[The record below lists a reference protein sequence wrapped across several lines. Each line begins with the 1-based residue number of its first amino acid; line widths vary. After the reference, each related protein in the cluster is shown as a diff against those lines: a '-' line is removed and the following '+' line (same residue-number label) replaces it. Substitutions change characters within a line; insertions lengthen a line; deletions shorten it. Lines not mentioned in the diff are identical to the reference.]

1 MMQLTY
7 EQKTSTG
14 FQYIL
19 DRLNPSSPYGE
30 ERIRKLTPYSREE
43 KDLLFLELDN
53 LEKLID
59 KRQEIQ
65 PDLNHLRRIFMQ
77 MKDVRP
83 SLKKAREMCLN
94 DIELFELKN
103 FLIYSEQ
110 ARSVVTRVRGVTGI
124 SNLDYED
131 TTAALN
137 LLDPDGRR
145 IPTFTIYESYSK
157 LLADIRRRKRELE
170 KQMELSSTEE
180 ERAQYQEKRRFVIL
194 EEEEEEQKIR
204 AKLTETLHP
213 FLTMMEY
220 NAKITGD
227 LDLLLEKMTASL
239 YGKTVKPVITE
250 EKFVLENVTNPWV
263 ASVLKEKNLAFTPL
277 SITLETGAG
286 VITGANMGGKSV
298 SLKTI
303 TLNVLLALCGF
314 YVYAEKAHIPF
325 FDNVLMVSEELQSV
339 KQGLSS
345 FGAEIVQMQNVV
357 EHIEKEFCFV
367 VLDEFSRGTNPH
379 EGAALVR
386 AVTKYLNTRPVIALL
401 VTHFDHV
408 AEFGKV
414 HYQVAGLKDM
424 DAEQVSHEIA
434 AAGKEKGVSVIASH
448 MNYGL
453 YRVEDE
459 SDCPKDAFRICRLL
473 GLSDE
478 IMDLVEE

>member
-1 MMQLTY
+1 
-7 EQKTSTG
+7 
-14 FQYIL
+14 
-19 DRLNPSSPYGE
+19 
-30 ERIRKLTPYSREE
+30 
-43 KDLLFLELDN
+43 
-53 LEKLID
+53 
-59 KRQEIQ
+59 
-65 PDLNHLRRIFMQ
+65 
-77 MKDVRP
+77 
-83 SLKKAREMCLN
+83 
-94 DIELFELKN
+94 
-103 FLIYSEQ
+103 
-110 ARSVVTRVRGVTGI
+110 
-124 SNLDYED
+124 
-131 TTAALN
+131 
-137 LLDPDGRR
+137 
-145 IPTFTIYESYSK
+145 
-157 LLADIRRRKRELE
+157 
-170 KQMELSSTEE
+170 
-180 ERAQYQEKRRFVIL
+180 
-194 EEEEEEQKIR
+194 
-204 AKLTETLHP
+204 
-213 FLTMMEY
+213 
-220 NAKITGD
+220 
-227 LDLLLEKMTASL
+227 
-239 YGKTVKPVITE
+239 
-250 EKFVLENVTNPWV
+250 
-263 ASVLKEKNLAFTPL
+263 
-277 SITLETGAG
+277 
-286 VITGANMGGKSV
+286 
-298 SLKTI
+298 
-303 TLNVLLALCGF
+303 
-314 YVYAEKAHIPF
+314 
-325 FDNVLMVSEELQSV
+325 MVSEELQSV